1 MVRTPFLGS
10 RSSFRVGHGAERGT
24 RAAERRTPKPPPY
37 NPAAVWILGLN
48 AYHADAAAVLLK
60 DGVPVLAA
68 EESRFTRVKHTAGFP
83 EFAVRAC
90 LEAGGIGVG
99 DLDHIA
105 VATRP
110 EANLEDDVYYIL
122 TGRPGHSGLV
132 RARLANVAKHR
143 DIPEELASRL
153 DLPREQITA
162 QTHPIEH
169 SLAHL
174 AGAYFGSGVPEAA
187 LLTAGV
193 FGDFCST
200 MTGAGRGID
209 VVVLEKALF
218 PHSIGVF
225 MTAIAQYLGFGQY
238 GEEGK
243 VMGLAAYGQPR
254 LKGEL
259 HKLLQVKE
267 RGLIRLDTDYFT
279 HAEQGVEM
287 VWEDLRPHLAQ
298 LWSYRFADLFGPPRI
313 GGAPIEDRHRDLA
326 ASAVAVLSDTL
337 VAVAEQLKR
346 QVPADTLCFTG
357 TVALN
362 ALANAEL
369 ARRGPFRR
377 VLVPP
382 APGDAGTALGAAY
395 LVQSQVAS
403 GRPPALA
410 SPYLGPAFPDHAVE
424 AAVRRSGLPA
434 RQVEDPEGAAVDLLC
449 DGQVIGWFQ
458 GPMEWGPRA
467 LGNRSILAD
476 PRAADVRERV
486 DQRVKLRAPFRPYAC
501 AMLAEAAGEWLS
513 ENPGSPYL
521 SFVLPVA
528 EAKRELLPAVI
539 HVDGTVRVQTVEAA
553 TNPRFHRLLQ
563 RFGERTGV
571 PVLLNTSFNKD
582 EPIVCSPEDAL
593 KTFRETRLDAC
604 ILGDRVVTRPE

>member
-1 MVRTPFLGS
+1 ML
-10 RSSFRVGHGAERGT
+10 
-24 RAAERRTPKPPPY
+24 
-37 NPAAVWILGLN
+37 ILGVN
-48 AYHADAAAVLLK
+48 AWHADAAAVLLR

-90 LEAGGIGVG
+90 LDAAGATIG
-99 DLDHIA
+99 DIDHIA
-105 VATRP
+105 VASRP

-143 DIPEELASRL
+143 DVPEELASRL
-153 DLPREQITA
+153 DLPREQVRA
-162 QTHPIEH
+162 AVHQVEHP
-169 SLAHL
+169 LAHM
-174 AGAYFGSGVPEAA
+174 AGAYFGSGIPEAA
-187 LLTAGV
+187 LLSAGV

-200 MTGAGRGID
+200 MTGSGSGPE

-243 VMGLAAYGQPR
+243 VMGLAAYGTPR

-259 HKLLQVKE
+259 GALLQVRE

-298 LWSYRFADLFGPPRI
+298 LWSFKFADTFGRPRTN
-313 GGAPIEDRHRDLA
+313 GAPLEDRHRDLA

-337 VAVAEQLKR
+337 VALAEQLHA
-346 QVPADTLCFTG
+346 QVPVDTLCFSG

-369 ARRGPFRR
+369 ARRGPFTQ

-382 APGDAGTALGAAY
+382 APGDAGTALGAAM
-395 LVQSQVAS
+395 LAHAQVT
-403 GRPPALA
+403 GTTPPPLA
-410 SPYLGPAFPDHAVE
+410 SPFLGPAFPDHAIE
-424 AAVRRSGLPA
+424 AAIRRTELPCQ
-434 RQVEDPEGAAVDLLC
+434 QVEDPVAATVDLLC
-449 DGQVIGWFQ
+449 DGKVVGWFQ

-476 PRAADVRERV
+476 PRSAAIRERV
-486 DQRVKLRAPFRPYAC
+486 DARVKLRAAFRPYAC
-501 AMLAEAAGEWLS
+501 AMTAEAADEWLAES
-513 ENPGSPYL
+513 PRSPYL
-521 SFVLPVA
+521 SFVLPVREPKRA
-528 EAKRELLPAVI
+528 ELPAVV
-539 HVDGTVRVQTVEAA
+539 HVDGSVRVQTVTADA
-553 TNPRFHRLLQ
+553 NPLFHRLLTA
-563 RFGERTGV
+563 FGERTGV
-571 PVLLNTSFNKD
+571 PALLNTSFNKD

-593 KTFRETRLDAC
+593 KCFRETRLDAC
-604 ILGDRVVTRPE
+604 VLGDRIVTRPDNG